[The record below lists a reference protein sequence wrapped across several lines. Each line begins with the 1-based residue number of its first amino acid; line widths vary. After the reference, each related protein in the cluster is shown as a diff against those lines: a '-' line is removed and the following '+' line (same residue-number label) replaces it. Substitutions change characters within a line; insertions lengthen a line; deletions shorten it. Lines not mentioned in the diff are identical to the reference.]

1 MAYVTTDRRT
11 GNYLVRAYA
20 GIRPDTGRPFSVSE
34 TLPAAATEAEIDEAR
49 RRVDARAAVTKG
61 DAALMTVGTLLD
73 WHLGNMEDDGASP
86 TTMSAYRSYQRRH
99 VAPRIGSV
107 PVESADAALF
117 SRFYRELRRDREA
130 GGAGLAVATVEKI
143 HAMLS
148 GCFVKAVSDGL
159 LKGSPLAGVK
169 VPRGKS
175 PEARPLLPADLG
187 RLVEWLD
194 AELARPILDEDDF
207 EAWALATIIAT
218 AHGTGLRR
226 GELSALRRMSL
237 RFDPD
242 DEDHDAPRVLR
253 VSENVV
259 WKRGVGWVY
268 KDPKS
273 ATSKRNVSLGA
284 SIADVLAQWDVTS
297 ADLIDRATGALPDD
311 MSPLF
316 CHFDGS
322 MWTPTEI
329 AEGFKE
335 VCRKAG
341 LPPWVHLHTLR
352 HTHATYLLEHG
363 ENVRTVQER
372 LGHSDVRTTLG
383 TYGHVMPGR
392 DAEAARA
399 YEEAARIVAQRSRS
413 GHGPRYAPKCPLSGK
428 TCARFERRKLEM

>member
-20 GIRPDTGRPFSVSE
+20 GIRPDTGLPFTVSE
-34 TLPAAATEAEIDEAR
+34 TLPKTATEAEIEEAR
-49 RRVDARAAVTKG
+49 HRQDARAAVTKG
-61 DAALMTVGTLLD
+61 DASLMTVGTLLE
-73 WHLGNMEDDGASP
+73 WHLSNMEDDGASP

-117 SRFYRELRRDREA
+117 SRFYRELRRDRET

-194 AELARPILDEDDF
+194 AELARPMLDEDDF

-237 RFDPD
+237 RYGAGGEEP
-242 DEDHDAPRVLR
+242 EVLR

-259 WKRGVGWVY
+259 WKRGAGWVY

-273 ATSKRNVSLGA
+273 ATSKRNVSLSQSLSDILAMWESVSFEIVSAGTGLTP
-284 SIADVLAQWDVTS
+284 ADTD
-297 ADLIDRATGALPDD
+297 
-311 MSPLF
+311 PLF

-322 MWTPTEI
+322 MWAPTEI

-335 VCRKAG
+335 VCRRAG

-413 GHGPRYAPKCPLSGK
+413 GNGPRYAPKCPLSGK

>member
-99 VAPRIGSV
+99 VVPRIGSV

-130 GGAGLAVATVEKI
+130 GGAGLAVSTVEKI

-194 AELARPILDEDDF
+194 AELAIPPTDDESF
-207 EAWALATIIAT
+207 EAYALAVIVAT

-226 GELSALRRMSL
+226 GELSGLRRTSL
-237 RFDPD
+237 RYGIGVEEP
-242 DEDHDAPRVLR
+242 EALR

-259 WKRGVGWVY
+259 WKRGAGWVY

-273 ATSKRNVSLGA
+273 ATSKRNVSLSQSLSDILAMWESVSFEIVSVGTGLTP
-284 SIADVLAQWDVTS
+284 ADTD
-297 ADLIDRATGALPDD
+297 
-311 MSPLF
+311 PLF

-335 VCRKAG
+335 VCVKAG

-413 GHGPRYAPKCPLSGK
+413 GNGPRYAPKCPLSGK